1 MWKNSSNSNQN
12 MFIPILHQ
20 IGKKSSRCILQYIIL
35 VKPFQIIIDGKAIPI
50 MNNTNP
56 GKWGLTS
63 ELEAFRV
70 SENVQQLTIGGN
82 SFKGS
87 FYPFNLP
94 ARKSDSPIEVDLK
107 FRGRKLPI
115 DEFITYRDVF
125 VKSAPFLSSKT
136 P

>member
-1 MWKNSSNSNQN
+1 M
-12 MFIPILHQ
+12 I
-20 IGKKSSRCILQYIIL
+20 
-35 VKPFQIIIDGKAIPI
+35 QIIIDGKQIPI
-50 MNNTNP
+50 LNNSNE
-56 GKWGLTS
+56 WGLTK
-63 ELEAFRV
+63 ELDAFKV
-70 SENVQQLTIGGN
+70 STNVQQLTIGGN

-94 ARKSDSPIEVDLK
+94 ARKNDSPIEVDLK

-115 DEFITYRDVF
+115 NQFITYRDVF